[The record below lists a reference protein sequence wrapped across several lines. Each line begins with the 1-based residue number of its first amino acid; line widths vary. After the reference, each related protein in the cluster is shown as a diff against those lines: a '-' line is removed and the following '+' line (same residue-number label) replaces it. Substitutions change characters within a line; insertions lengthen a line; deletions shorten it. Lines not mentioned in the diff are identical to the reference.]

1 MLHHGKLM
9 LTGGKTITNSEFS
22 AETLLVDLNNGKINN
37 IFDTKK
43 NTAYIND
50 EKTHKMKQQAQL
62 DNGNEDRQIQH
73 TQEETHR
80 HEIV

>member
-1 MLHHGKLM
+1 MHVPHNHNNNN
-9 LTGGKTITNSEFS
+9 NS
-22 AETLLVDLNNGKINN
+22 KINN

-50 EKTHKMKQQAQL
+50 EKTRTHLKQQAQQ
-62 DNGNEDRQIQH
+62 DNGTEDRQIQH